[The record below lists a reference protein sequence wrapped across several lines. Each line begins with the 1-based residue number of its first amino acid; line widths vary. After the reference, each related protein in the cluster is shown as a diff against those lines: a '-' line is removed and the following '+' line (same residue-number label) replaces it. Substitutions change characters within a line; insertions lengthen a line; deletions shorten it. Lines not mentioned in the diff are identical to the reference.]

1 MGSTRVMKRAE
12 YLARWSALH
21 GDTDVAAPLVRGWLT
36 VIFRI
41 ASPLVRLRVAPSVV
55 TALGVALA
63 AVAVVL
69 TATGGRWILL
79 AAVAV
84 VLASVFDG
92 LDGAVAVMQRR
103 ESSFGYVIDSVAD
116 RCCDL
121 MFFACLAVAGA
132 PLPLVMTLSVMT
144 MLQETARA
152 RATAAGLTDIA
163 VITVWERPSR
173 VITTI
178 VTLCAVVFV
187 PLHADVSATIG
198 SVVGAVLAIAGLMQ
212 FLVVAHR
219 NLVSQD
225 HRSASST
232 TAG

>member
-1 MGSTRVMKRAE
+1 MKRAE

-21 GDTDVAAPLVRGWLT
+21 GDADVGSPLLRGWLT
-36 VIFRI
+36 VMFRI
-41 ASPLVRLRVAPSVV
+41 AFPLVRLKVSPSVV
-55 TALGVALA
+55 TAFGV
-63 AVAVVL
+63 AVAVSAVAM
-69 TATGGRWILL
+69 TASGGSWVLL

-84 VLASVFDG
+84 LLASVFDG
-92 LDGAVAVMQRR
+92 LDGAVAVMQRK

-121 MFFACLAVAGA
+121 MFFACLAVVGA
-132 PLPLVMTLSVMT
+132 PLPLVIAVSVLT

-178 VTLCAVVFV
+178 VTLCAVWLV
-187 PLHADVSATIG
+187 PIHAQLSAIIG
-198 SVVGAVLAIAGLMQ
+198 AVVGALLAVVGLTQ

-219 NLVSQD
+219 DLVTQD
-225 HRSASST
+225 HRPASST
-232 TAG
+232 AAG